1 LLNNDA
7 SEILQST
14 FDIASKFFECKAW
27 NEELLGGSWYLYWTR
42 ESIISQKNDYLDLI
56 EKVNTTF
63 NKDSIV
69 SIANYDKKSEIK
81 ETRTEVNV
89 NGVRS
94 VQRLWLKYRD
104 SSALLFSK
112 INPSIS
118 EQEWSNWLTAIRI
131 QQLKE
136 VPELAK
142 WFVNF

>member
-69 SIANYDKKSEIK
+69 SIANSDK
-81 ETRTEVNV
+81 
-89 NGVRS
+89 
-94 VQRLWLKYRD
+94 
-104 SSALLFSK
+104 
-112 INPSIS
+112 
-118 EQEWSNWLTAIRI
+118 
-131 QQLKE
+131 
-136 VPELAK
+136 
-142 WFVNF
+142 